1 MGITGHACDEARAG
15 PQTRAMTKRLTRR
28 GLLGGAAAAG
38 AAGTLGNSAAL
49 ARGRAAKPTPRADV
63 IVVGAGLS
71 GLAAAHALHQA
82 GKSVYVIEAR
92 NRVGGRT
99 LNHPLGGGKVTEMG
113 GTFIGPTQDRLAA

>member
-1 MGITGHACDEARAG
+1 MGVTGQAVDRTRDEARAG

-63 IVVGAGLS
+63 IVVGDASGNDPGRWLTISIGDDTTSAGAD
-71 GLAAAHALHQA
+71 GHT
-82 GKSVYVIEAR
+82 VEI
-92 NRVGGRT
+92 
-99 LNHPLGGGKVTEMG
+99 
-113 GTFIGPTQDRLAA
+113 